1 LQAFTAEVAVPTFGV
16 PEVAAASFRFGEAVT
31 PPFSFLAFMTKAQPS
46 PATCV
51 ITAARCDGEK
61 SGDRR
66 TVSSDRDTSSAAA
79 GATSDSSAS
88 ASSCSS

>member
-1 LQAFTAEVAVPTFGV
+1 
-16 PEVAAASFRFGEAVT
+16 
-31 PPFSFLAFMTKAQPS
+31 MTKAQPS